1 MPPARGRFAEEMRA
15 KTAFSAK
22 APCVPAKNVIL
33 TVIITIS
40 ALFMIFTVLMQ
51 SSNVKGLGAIAGTF
65 DSYFDKHKAKSAEA
79 KLALGTKIAAAIFV
93 ACSLLMLLVK

>member
-1 MPPARGRFAEEMRA
+1 MS
-15 KTAFSAK
+15 AFG
-22 APCVPAKNVIL
+22 VVL

-40 ALFMIFTVLMQ
+40 ALFTIFTVLMQ

>member
-1 MPPARGRFAEEMRA
+1 MS
-15 KTAFSAK
+15 AFG
-22 APCVPAKNVIL
+22 VVL
-33 TVIITIS
+33 TGIITAG
-40 ALFMIFTVLMQ
+40 ALGLNT
-51 SSNVKGLGAIAGTF
+51 SSLGAIAGTF

>member
-1 MPPARGRFAEEMRA
+1 MN
-15 KTAFSAK
+15 AFG
-22 APCVPAKNVIL
+22 VIL
-33 TVIITIS
+33 SVIIILA

-51 SSNVKGLGAIAGTF
+51 SSNVKGLGAIAGTI

-93 ACSLLMLLVK
+93 VCSLLMLLVK

>member
-1 MPPARGRFAEEMRA
+1 MS
-15 KTAFSAK
+15 AFG
-22 APCVPAKNVIL
+22 VVL

-65 DSYFDKHKAKSAEA
+65 DSYFDKHKDKSAEA

-93 ACSLLMLLVK
+93 TCSLLMLLVK